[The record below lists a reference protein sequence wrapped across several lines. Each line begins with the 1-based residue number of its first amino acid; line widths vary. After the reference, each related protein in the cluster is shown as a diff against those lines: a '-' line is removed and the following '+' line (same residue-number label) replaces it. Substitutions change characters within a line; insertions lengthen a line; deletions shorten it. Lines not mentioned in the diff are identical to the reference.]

1 MKGIIDRFEGDLVVI
16 EVDGKTRNVS
26 KELVGSKVKVNDVV
40 EFVNEKWIVNE
51 EESEKRRKKIKSLME
66 SVWEE

>member
-16 EVDGKTRNVS
+16 EVDGKTQNVP
-26 KELVGSKVKVNDVV
+26 KELVDSKVKVSDVV

-51 EESEKRRKKIKSLME
+51 EETEKRRKTIKSLME
-66 SVWEE
+66 SVWED

>member
-16 EVDGKTRNVS
+16 EVDRKTQNVP
-26 KELVGSKVKVNDVV
+26 KELVDSKVKVSDVV

-51 EESEKRRKKIKSLME
+51 EETEKRRKKIKSLME
-66 SVWEE
+66 SVWED